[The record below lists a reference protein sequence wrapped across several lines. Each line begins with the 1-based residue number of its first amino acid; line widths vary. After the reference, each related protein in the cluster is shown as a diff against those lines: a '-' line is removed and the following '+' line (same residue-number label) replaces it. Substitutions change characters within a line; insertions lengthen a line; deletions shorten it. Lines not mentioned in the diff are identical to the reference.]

1 MKVLTARVL
10 LLASLLAAIP
20 LLREE
25 RAPALEPPLVAR
37 PSVARLGTVTV
48 NPTNASSSPVPHLR
62 EWPSGRC
69 QLQPEPHPILREPG
83 DELSADRQD
92 TFEHPQKHLHAN
104 HHGGRARGGNPTL
117 TRHTTF
123 LLRVRRAWRWL
134 TAEAP

>member
-48 NPTNASSSPVPHLR
+48 NPTNASSSPVASPPR
-62 EWPSGRC
+62 MAFWAVSATARTPS
-69 QLQPEPHPILREPG
+69 HPP
-83 DELSADRQD
+83 
-92 TFEHPQKHLHAN
+92 
-104 HHGGRARGGNPTL
+104 
-117 TRHTTF
+117 
-123 LLRVRRAWRWL
+123 
-134 TAEAP
+134 

>member
-48 NPTNASSSPVPHLR
+48 NPTNASRSVSEKCPGIER
-62 EWPSGRC
+62 ETGAS
-69 QLQPEPHPILREPG
+69 H
-83 DELSADRQD
+83 
-92 TFEHPQKHLHAN
+92 
-104 HHGGRARGGNPTL
+104 
-117 TRHTTF
+117 
-123 LLRVRRAWRWL
+123 VRRPEDFARPRPRSL
-134 TAEAP
+134 V